1 MGTPYLFDNA
11 VLDRNARLA
20 NGLLVEPAVEFAE
33 ALLMLGRFPDGGV
46 DGDDE
51 LLDSFMDRKR
61 FLADQRGGIHV
72 AVAFIVVLVAGGLW
86 GWTHSS
92 AAPNGA
98 TLLAVLVLAIAIA
111 VPTAVIGWARRIDH
125 NAAAYTKRMESGMQ
139 QDTSG
144 DHIWDA

>member
-11 VLDRNARLA
+11 ILDRNARLA
-20 NGLLVEPAVEFAE
+20 NGLPVEPADEFAE

-72 AVAFIVVLVAGGLW
+72 GVAFIVVLVAGGLW

-98 TLLAVLVLAIAIA
+98 TLTGMLIVAATVLIVS
-111 VPTAVIGWARRIDH
+111 TFGHFYRR
-125 NAAAYTKRMESGMQ
+125 AEQRGKAYTAKIEKRLR

>member
-11 VLDRNARLA
+11 ILDRNARLA
-20 NGLLVEPAVEFAE
+20 NGMPVESAVEFAE

-46 DGDDE
+46 EGDDE

-72 AVAFIVVLVAGGLW
+72 GVAFIVVLAVGGFW

-98 TLLAVLVLAIAIA
+98 TLTGVLIVAVTVAILW
-111 VPTAVIGWARRIDH
+111 TFGHFYRR
-125 NAAAYTKRMESGMQ
+125 AERRGKAYTASVEKRLR
-139 QDTSG
+139 QDTTG